1 MSTQTT
7 QMSLKAVRDLAVQTL
22 MTHGCDIENAGA
34 VADIITKA
42 EGDGCHSHGLMRLA
56 GYVATLKSGKVN
68 GKARPT
74 IKKLAPAVVQ
84 VNGHNGFAPYA
95 LQEGKAHLIEAA
107 KTCGIAAMPLIGI
120 HHFAALWTEV
130 EPVAEAGLVGFACTS
145 YKPAVIPAGGTKAL
159 YGTNPIAFGWPRLG
173 NPPMVFDQA
182 SSVMARGEVML
193 AAREGHSLPEGV
205 GVDAAGN
212 PTTDPDEVLKGAL
225 LAFGGH
231 KGSSIAMMVELLA
244 GGLIGESFSFEAAQ
258 RDNGDGGPP
267 QGGEFMLAIDPNL
280 MGDGGGW
287 ADHAEKLFDKIKAQD
302 GARLPGQRR
311 HANRAASGTDGV
323 AVSNVV
329 LEKIAAL

>member
-1 MSTQTT
+1 MSET
-7 QMSLKAVRDLAVQTL
+7 QMNLTDIHNLAKETL
-22 MTHGCDIENAGA
+22 MANGCDNENASA
-34 VADIITKA
+34 VADIITRA
-42 EGDGCHSHGLMRLA
+42 EGDGCHSHGLMRLP

-74 IKKLAPAVVQ
+74 IEKLAPAVIQ

-95 LQEGKAHLIEAA
+95 LAQGRAYLIEAA

-130 EPVAEAGLVGFACTS
+130 EPVAEAGLVAFACTS

-159 YGTNPIAFGWPRLG
+159 YGTNPICFGWPRKD

-193 AAREGHSLPEGV
+193 AAREGHRLPEGV
-205 GVDAAGN
+205 GVDDQGQAS
-212 PTTDPDEVLKGAL
+212 TDPNEVLKGAL
-225 LAFGGH
+225 LAFGGY

-244 GGLIGESFSFEAAQ
+244 GGLIGESFSFEAAI

-267 QGGEFMLAIDPNL
+267 QGGEFMLAMDPALFGNA
-280 MGDGGGW
+280 GGW
-287 ADHAEKLFDKIKAQD
+287 ANHAEKLFDKIQEQD
-302 GARLPGQRR
+302 GARLPGARR
-311 HANRAASGTDGV
+311 HVNRSENAIAGV
-323 AVSNVV
+323 SVSNII
-329 LEKIAAL
+329 LDKIRAL

>member
-1 MSTQTT
+1 MSETT
-7 QMSLKAVRDLAVQTL
+7 MTIDAIHALAKDKL
-22 MTHGCDIENAGA
+22 MAHGCDAENAGA
-34 VADIITKA
+34 VADIITRA
-42 EGDGCHSHGLMRLA
+42 EGDGCHSHGLMRLP

-95 LQEGKAHLIEAA
+95 LAEGRVHLIEAA

-130 EPVAEAGLVGFACTS
+130 EPLAEAGLVGFACTS

-159 YGTNPIAFGWPRLG
+159 YGTNPICFGWPRPG
-173 NPPMVFDQA
+173 KAPMVFDQA

-193 AAREGHSLPEGV
+193 AAREGHGLPDGV
-205 GVDAAGN
+205 GVDADGN
-212 PTTDPDEVLKGAL
+212 PSTDPNEVLKGAL
-225 LAFGGH
+225 LAFGGY

-244 GGLIGESFSFEAAQ
+244 GGLIGESFSFEAAA

-267 QGGEFMLAIDPNL
+267 QGGEFMLAMDPN
-280 MGDGGGW
+280 MFGDANGW
-287 ADHAEKLFDKIKAQD
+287 ADHADKFFDKMLEQD
-302 GARLPGQRR
+302 NVRLPGARR
-311 HANRAASGTDGV
+311 HTNRAANKTKGV
-323 AVSNVV
+323 QVSNVI
-329 LEKIAAL
+329 LDKISAL

>member
-1 MSTQTT
+1 MADVNMSF
-7 QMSLKAVRDLAVQTL
+7 KAVHDLAKSTL
-22 MTHGCDIENAGA
+22 MTHGCDAENAGA
-34 VADIITKA
+34 VADIITRA
-42 EGDGCHSHGLMRLA
+42 EGDGCHSHGLMRLP

-84 VNGHNGFAPYA
+84 VNGHNGLAPLA
-95 LQEGKAHLIEAA
+95 LAEGRAHLIEAA

-130 EPVAEAGLVGFACTS
+130 EPVSEAGLVAFACTS

-159 YGTNPIAFGWPRLG
+159 YGTNPICFGWPRKDG
-173 NPPMVFDQA
+173 PPMVFDQA

-212 PTTDPDEVLKGAL
+212 PSTDPDEVLKGAL
-225 LAFGGH
+225 LAFGGY

-244 GGLIGESFSFEAAQ
+244 GGLIGESFSFEAAM

-267 QGGEFMLAIDPNL
+267 QGGEFMLAMDPNL
-280 MGDGGGW
+280 FGDAGGW
-287 ADHAEKLFDKIKAQD
+287 ADHAEKLFDKIKEQD
-302 GARLPGQRR
+302 GARLPGERR
-311 HANRAASGTDGV
+311 HTNRADNAKSGV
-323 AVSNVV
+323 AVSQII
-329 LEKIAAL
+329 LDKISAL